1 MKGKMLPLEKFKT
14 LIDIAPL
21 VSIDFIIKNSENKI
35 LLGKRVNKPAL
46 GYYFTLGGRVL
57 KNEKLADAKKRILK
71 EETDLNINEFNL
83 KFIGVFEHF
92 YKDSFVDDNIST
104 HYINLAY
111 EIDVSYIQALPQ
123 KQHNDYIW
131 LTVEEIM
138 ASDIVNKYVKKYF
151 HNRES

>member
-1 MKGKMLPLEKFKT
+1 VKGKMLPLEKFKT

-21 VSIDFIIKNSENKI
+21 VSMDFIIKNSENKI
-35 LLGKRVNKPAL
+35 LLGKRVNKPAF

-71 EETDLNINEFNL
+71 EETELNINDFNP

-138 ASDIVNKYVKKYF
+138 ASDIVNKYVKEYF
-151 HNRES
+151 HSREL

>member
-1 MKGKMLPLEKFKT
+1 MLPLEKFKT

-21 VSIDFIIKNSENKI
+21 VSMDFIIKNSENKI
-35 LLGKRVNKPAL
+35 LLGKRVNKPAF

-71 EETDLNINEFNL
+71 EETELNINDFNP

-138 ASDIVNKYVKKYF
+138 ASDIVNKYVKEYF
-151 HNRES
+151 HSREL

>member
-138 ASDIVNKYVKKYF
+138 ASDIVNKYVKEYF
-151 HNRES
+151 HSREL